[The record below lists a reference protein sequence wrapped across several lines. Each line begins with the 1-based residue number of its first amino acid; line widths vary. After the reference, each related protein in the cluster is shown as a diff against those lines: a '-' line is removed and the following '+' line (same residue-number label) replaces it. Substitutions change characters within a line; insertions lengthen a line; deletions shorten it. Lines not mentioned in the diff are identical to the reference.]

1 MIQHI
6 DAVFENGV
14 FRPEVPL
21 AMQNGQRVSLDI
33 KLKSVLADDLADV
46 VDLLDTAYMESCRQN
61 AQHVPSL
68 EEVRRV
74 LAAFQGSLA
83 EQISE
88 DRDGR

>member
-14 FRPEVPL
+14 FRPEAPVDIR
-21 AMQNGQRVSLDI
+21 NGQRVSLNI
-33 KLKSVLADDLADV
+33 ELKSVPADDLADIA
-46 VDLLDTAYMESCRQN
+46 DLLDTAYMEACRQN
-61 AQHVPSL
+61 SLHVPSL
-68 EEVRRV
+68 EEVRTV

-88 DRDGR
+88 ERDGR

>member
-21 AMQNGQRVSLDI
+21 AIQNGQRVSLNI
-33 KLKSVLADDLADV
+33 ELKSALPDDLADV
-46 VDLLDTAYMESCRQN
+46 VDLLDTAYMESCHQHSL
-61 AQHVPSL
+61 HVPSL
-68 EEVRRV
+68 EEVRTV
-74 LAAFQGSLA
+74 LSAFQGSLA

-88 DRDGR
+88 ERDGR